1 MEFLR
6 VNDLTVYLNG
16 NPILDHLSID
26 FWKGHIHAIVGP
38 NGAGKSTLAYTIMGL
53 DGYRNIQGDITFKG
67 ESLNSLSID
76 ERARRGITLAWQEP
90 ARYEGLSVYHF
101 LRASAHDKSGDA
113 IHGILKQVGLNPKD
127 YLQRAVDK
135 SLSGGERK
143 KIELASALAM
153 RPEVILF
160 DEPDS
165 GIDVSTL
172 RKIFDIIQTLKSSG
186 TTVILIT
193 HSLDV
198 LKQADHAFLICHG
211 QLVDKGDAGKI
222 SRYFEEEC
230 MSCNH
235 KNKPDDIIRETA

>member
-6 VNDLTVYLNG
+6 VIDLTLSLNG
-16 NPILDHLSID
+16 NPILDHLNID

-53 DGYRNIQGDITFKG
+53 DGYQNIQGSILFKG
-67 ESLNSLSID
+67 RSINGLSID
-76 ERARRGITLAWQEP
+76 ERARMGMTLAWQEP
-90 ARYEGLSVYHF
+90 ARYEGLAVQHF
-101 LRASAHDKSGDA
+101 IRASAKDKSDHA
-113 IHGILKQVGLNPKD
+113 INDVLEKVGLTPKD
-127 YLQRAVDK
+127 YLHRAVDK

-143 KIELASALAM
+143 KIELASTLAM
-153 RPEVILF
+153 KPELILF

-165 GIDVSTL
+165 GIDVSSL
-172 RKIFDIIQTLKSSG
+172 RKIFNIIHTLKAMG

-211 QLVDKGDAGKI
+211 QLIDKGDIEKI

-230 MSCNH
+230 MSCDH
-235 KNKPDDIIRETA
+235 KNVPDPKENP